1 MKRNFKE
8 LLANVKALVFD
19 VDGVFTDGGIEI
31 DAAGNILRRYN
42 VKDGLAVVRAVKK
55 GYPIAIISGGKGDQL
70 KRRMEILGIDHIY
83 LGALDKMDPL
93 REFSHIVGVP
103 LEELLYV
110 GDDYPDLAPMRA
122 VGLSIAPSDAAD
134 EVRAAADY
142 VSSFRGGHGVVR
154 DAVEQVL
161 RAHGDWF
168 SVDETT
174 IAAL

>member
-8 LLANVKALVFD
+8 LLTDVRALVFD
-19 VDGVFTDGGIEI
+19 VDGVFTDGTISI
-31 DAAGNILRRYN
+31 DAAGNILRNYN

-70 KRRMEILGIDHIY
+70 QRRMEILGLHHIY
-83 LGALDKMDPL
+83 LGATDKMDPL

-103 LEELLYV
+103 LEQMLYV
-110 GDDYPDLAPMRA
+110 GDDYPDLAPMQA
-122 VGLSIAPSDAAD
+122 VGLSVAPADAAD
-134 EVRAAADY
+134 EVRASADY
-142 VSSFRGGHGVVR
+142 VSSFRGGQGVVR

-168 SVDETT
+168 SVDETA